1 MLYFDGFNGKY
12 TCFPSLQWVP
22 LKFMEN
28 IKQERV
34 KITPRGF
41 PDVSLVTRIFSI
53 KQSNELVLL
62 AVS

>member
-1 MLYFDGFNGKY
+1 MFPQPTMGASEIYGKCK
-12 TCFPSLQWVP
+12 TGKS
-22 LKFMEN
+22 
-28 IKQERV
+28 